1 MATEAGRAL
10 IRIAANY
17 CRLAAS
23 LVLGLTLVRLLL
35 GELGNDGYGLI
46 ALLGSTIGLS
56 AFLRDV
62 VRRSMIRELSAAHHS
77 GSESGFR
84 RTYNAALLLASGVGL
99 MTIALFG
106 ILMLLLPLFRIPEPL
121 LPAARWFVMAK
132 GIELFWLIALAPSFN
147 MYLVT
152 ERMVEYNA
160 WLVAERAAAVVA
172 AAWITFG
179 NSVHSTAYGIVMYG
193 ALSAG
198 LVVLTMLAASIRIAL
213 TDRRLVPAL
222 RTVDREAF
230 RPLLHIGG
238 WYAAVLVAMNMHL
251 RLGALIMN
259 LAFGLWWNTVFGL
272 AMTLTSYM
280 RMIATGVTTGLDA
293 VTGRLSSAHG
303 EQVIRRLVHHS
314 TRLHGV
320 VTFPAALVLLV
331 LAEPLLE
338 LWVGGRVEDAAHAMG
353 PTIALVRILALGIA
367 VRSISDGWIT
377 ILYGAGHIARYAP
390 VVIAGGVV
398 SPLLAIGLLAVLPE
412 PARYTAVAWSFSAIM
427 LVVHGG
433 LVPWIAARTLQ
444 MRTWQLIGPLWRPM
458 ATTLVCAPILLV
470 AAQRIQAWTLL
481 HLVVVVG
488 VFCAIY
494 GVLVFLFVADRQERH
509 RLIDA
514 VFRRAR
520 ERLSARSSGQ
530 CPDDRNRH

>member
-1 MATEAGRAL
+1 MATEARRAL

-17 CRLAAS
+17 GRLAAS
-23 LVLGLTLVRLLL
+23 LALGLTLVRLLL

-62 VRRSMIRELSAAHHS
+62 VRRSMIRELSAAHHG
-77 GSESGFR
+77 GSEAGFR
-84 RTYNAALLLASGVGL
+84 STYNAALLLATGVGFITVA
-99 MTIALFG
+99 MFG
-106 ILMLLLPLFRIPEPL
+106 ILLLLLPFFQIPEPL
-121 LPAARWFVMAK
+121 LPAARLFVAAK
-132 GIELFWLIALAPSFN
+132 SFELFWLIALAPPVN

-152 ERMVEYNA
+152 ERMVEYNG

-172 AAWITFG
+172 AAWIAFG
-179 NSVHSTAYGIVMYG
+179 NGVHSTASGIVVYG

-213 TDRRLVPAL
+213 VDRRLVPAL
-222 RTVDREAF
+222 RTVNREAF

-238 WYAAVLVAMNMHL
+238 WYAAVLFAMNMHL
-251 RLGALIMN
+251 RLGAVIMN

-293 VTGRLSSAHG
+293 VTGRLSASQG
-303 EQVIRRLVHHS
+303 EQVVRRLVHHS
-314 TRLHGV
+314 TRLHGL

-338 LWVGGRVEDAAHAMG
+338 LWVGGRVQDADAAMG
-353 PTIALVRILALGIA
+353 PTITLIRILALGIA

-390 VVIAGGVV
+390 VVIAGGIV
-398 SPLLAIGLLAVLPE
+398 SPLLAIGLLAVLPDG
-412 PARYTAVAWSFSAIM
+412 ARYTAVAWSFSAIM

-433 LVPWIAARTLQ
+433 LVPWIAARTLH
-444 MRTWQLIGPLWRPM
+444 MRTWELVGPLMRPM
-458 ATTLVCAPILLV
+458 AVTLLGAPILLI
-470 AAQRIQAWTLL
+470 AAWRIPAWTLL
-481 HLVVVVG
+481 NLAVVLGIFGAVYGLLVV
-488 VFCAIY
+488 
-494 GVLVFLFVADRQERH
+494 LFVADRHER
-509 RLIDA
+509 RRFMDA
-514 VFRRAR
+514 VLRR
-520 ERLSARSSGQ
+520 
-530 CPDDRNRH
+530 

>member
-1 MATEAGRAL
+1 MASEAQRAL

-17 CRLAAS
+17 GRLAAS

-77 GSESGFR
+77 GSEAGFR
-84 RTYNAALLLASGVGL
+84 RTYNAALLLAAGIGL
-99 MTIALFG
+99 LTIALFG
-106 ILMLLLPLFRIPEPL
+106 ILLLLLPLFRIPESL
-121 LPAARWFVMAK
+121 LPAARWFVAAK
-132 GIELFWLIALAPSFN
+132 AFELFWLIALAPPVN

-152 ERMVEYNA
+152 ERMVEYNV
-160 WLVAERAAAVVA
+160 WLVVERGAAVAA
-172 AAWITFG
+172 AAWIVFG
-179 NSVHSTAYGIVMYG
+179 NSVHSTASAIVMYG
-193 ALSAG
+193 AMSAG
-198 LVVLTMLAASIRIAL
+198 LVVLTLLAASVRICLA
-213 TDRRLVPAL
+213 DRRLVPAL
-222 RTVDREAF
+222 RMADRDAF
-230 RPLLHIGG
+230 GPLLRIGG
-238 WYAAVLVAMNMHL
+238 WYATMMVAMSMHL

-280 RMIATGVTTGLDA
+280 RMIATGMTTGLDA
-293 VTGRLSSAHG
+293 VTGRLSSTHG
-303 EQVIRRLVHHS
+303 DEVVRRLIHHS

-338 LWVGGRVEDAAHAMG
+338 LWVGGRVEDPAAVMG
-353 PTIALVRILALGIA
+353 PTVTLIRIMALGIA

-398 SPLLAIGLLAVLPE
+398 SPLLAIGLLAVLPG
-412 PARYTAVAWSFSAIM
+412 PARFTAVAWSFSAIM

-444 MRTWQLIGPLWRPM
+444 MRTGQLIGPLWRPM
-458 ATTLVCAPILLV
+458 AVTLVCAPILLM
-470 AAQRIQAWTLL
+470 AAQRIHEWTLL
-481 HLVVVVG
+481 NLAVVLG
-488 VFCAIY
+488 VFCAVY
-494 GVLVFLFVADRQERH
+494 GSLVFLFVADRQER
-509 RLIDA
+509 RRFTDA
-514 VFRRAR
+514 VKGI
-520 ERLSARSSGQ
+520 ARSPARPSGQ
-530 CPDDRNRH
+530 SSSGRSRR

>member
-1 MATEAGRAL
+1 MATEARRAL
-10 IRIAANY
+10 TRIVANY
-17 CRLAAS
+17 GRLAAS

-35 GELGNDGYGLI
+35 GELGNDGFGLI
-46 ALLGSTIGLS
+46 MLLGSTIGLS
-56 AFLRDV
+56 AFMRDV

-77 GSESGFR
+77 GSEASFR
-84 RTYNAALLLASGVGL
+84 RTYNAALLLATGVGFITVA
-99 MTIALFG
+99 MFG
-106 ILMLLLPLFRIPEPL
+106 ILLLLLPLFQIPEPL
-121 LPAARWFVMAK
+121 LPAARLFVAAK
-132 GIELFWLIALAPSFN
+132 AFELFWLMALAPPVN

-152 ERMVEYNA
+152 ERMVEYNG
-160 WLVAERAAAVVA
+160 WLVVERAAAVVA
-172 AAWITFG
+172 AAWIAFG
-179 NSVHSTAYGIVMYG
+179 DGAHSTASGIVMYG

-198 LVVLTMLAASIRIAL
+198 LVVLTMFAASIRIAL
-213 TDRRLVPAL
+213 ADRRLVPAL

-251 RLGALIMN
+251 RMGAVIMN

-280 RMIATGVTTGLDA
+280 RMIATGMTTGLDA
-293 VTGRLSSAHG
+293 VTGRLSSSQG
-303 EQVIRRLVHHS
+303 EQVVRRLVHHS
-314 TRLHGV
+314 TRLHGL

-338 LWVGGRVEDAAHAMG
+338 LWVGGRVQDADKAMG
-353 PTIALVRILALGIA
+353 PTITLIRILALGIA

-398 SPLLAIGLLAVLPE
+398 SPLLAIGLLFVLPDG
-412 PARYTAVAWSFSAIM
+412 ARFTAVAWSFSAIM

-444 MRTWQLIGPLWRPM
+444 MRTWELIGPLVRPM
-458 ATTLVCAPILLV
+458 AVTLLAAPILLI
-470 AAQRIQAWTLL
+470 AAWRIPTWTLL
-481 HLVVVVG
+481 NLAVVLG
-488 VFCAIY
+488 VFSVVY
-494 GVLVFLFVADRQERH
+494 GFLVILFVADRHER
-509 RLIDA
+509 RRFRDA
-514 VFRRAR
+514 ILRR
-520 ERLSARSSGQ
+520 
-530 CPDDRNRH
+530 